1 MNSGQ
6 VFVIAEAGVN
16 HNGDP
21 ATALKLV
28 DAAADAGADAVKF
41 QTFTAASLA
50 TRAAPKAGYQK
61 TTTDAAE
68 SQYHMLR
75 RLELSRETHRALKA
89 RAAERGVAFLSSA
102 FDVDAV
108 RFLAGELGLD
118 TVKIG
123 SGEITNGPLLLA
135 AAESGARVIL
145 STGMSS
151 LDEVADAL
159 GVLAYGY
166 ANPKSKPGAA
176 TFRRAL
182 KSPRGRAALRDRV
195 ILLHCTSQYPAP
207 VVEANLRAMD
217 TLAEMF
223 GLPVGLSDHTEGI
236 AVAIAAAALG
246 AVAIEKHF
254 TLDRTQAGP
263 DHRASL
269 EPAELAAMVRGIREA
284 EAALGP
290 GGKAPMPSELPTRDV
305 ARKSLVAARAVRK
318 GERFDETNLT
328 AKRPGGGISPM
339 RYWDWLGAE
348 APRDFAADEMIAP

>member
-1 MNSGQ
+1 MT

-21 ATALKLV
+21 AAALKLV
-28 DAAADAGADAVKF
+28 DAAADAGANAVKF
-41 QTFTAASLA
+41 QTFSADAIVTNL
-50 TRAAPKAGYQK
+50 APKALHHK
-61 TTTDAAE
+61 VTTSPDE
-68 SQYHMLR
+68 SHRELLR
-75 RLELSRETHRALKA
+75 RLELSHETHFALRQRCIDRNIK
-89 RAAERGVAFLSSA
+89 FLSTPYDLASL
-102 FDVDAV
+102 
-108 RFLAGELGLD
+108 RFLVTELDFD
-118 TVKIG
+118 TIKIA
-123 SGEITNGPLLLA
+123 SGEITNAPLLLA
-135 AAESGARVIL
+135 AGESGARVIL

-207 VVEANLRAMD
+207 VAEANLRAMGA
-217 TLAEMF
+217 LARAF